1 MKNTKNTPQAPEM
14 AHFPPK
20 PSIFCEIFT
29 HVSAFFVMSGSIY
42 LALNEFYF
50 MGLYAFIFG
59 FFCRWAI
66 LEMAHHDRIERYYQA
81 QEQNFNN

>member
-29 HVSAFFVMSGSIY
+29 HVSAFCIMAGSIY

-50 MGLYAFIFG
+50 MAVYGFIFG

-66 LEMAHHDRIERYYQA
+66 LTMARHDREQRQEQA
-81 QEQNFNN
+81 QAQSFNN